1 MARFFVDRPIVAIIL
16 SIAFVLGG
24 TVAGLR
30 LPIAQFP
37 EITPPQISVSSSY
50 PGADAV
56 AVEQS
61 VATPMEQQVNGVEK
75 MIYMRSTNASDG
87 TMTLSVTFEVGSS
100 ADLDNILVQN
110 RVSQANPFLPQD
122 VRNAGFNVRKATSSP
137 MMFISLFSP
146 TGAYDQQ
153 FLSNFATIR
162 VIDQLL
168 RVAGIAEVRNFGGSD
183 YAMRIWVRPRDLA
196 RLQLTVAD
204 VTSAIRAQNTVNPA
218 GQIGGEPSPPG
229 TQLTITA
236 RAPGRLETPEQF
248 GEVVVRAEPDGS
260 LVRVKDVARVEL
272 GLLNYRLAARSDGRQ
287 AALLGIF
294 QQPGSNALDVATAV
308 KAQMVQM
315 KDTFPPGLAYEV
327 TLDTTLAISEGI
339 REIVITLLE
348 ALALVVLVTF
358 IFLQSF
364 RATLIPLLTVPISLV
379 GSFLLFPLLG
389 FSINT
394 LSLFGMVLAIGLV
407 VDDAIV
413 VVEAVTHHIEEGME
427 PRAATLKA
435 MDEVSG
441 PVVGIALI
449 LAAVFVPIAFLP
461 GISGRLG
468 QQFALTIAV
477 SVLIS
482 AFNALSLSPALCAIL
497 LKPRRRGGKRNA
509 LERFFDFFER
519 TYERGAG
526 GWTRLAGV
534 LARKSVVTLLALG
547 LAGGGAYLIGR
558 KLPRSFVPNEDM
570 GYFLMDVTLP
580 DGASLPRTRAVLDR
594 VGAMLRE
601 HPSVAHVNTAAGFS
615 LLAGA
620 SSPNVGLVFVALKPW
635 EEREGANTDAKS
647 VVREI
652 NRKVAGIPDARVFAL
667 EPPGIPGLS
676 ASGGVDLMLQ
686 DQRGSLTPAELA
698 VETERYLAAL
708 RKRPELANVNSSFR
722 ASVPQY
728 SIEAA
733 RDVALKQ
740 GVPVQDLFLTLQ
752 AYLGGV
758 YVNDFN
764 RFGRQ
769 WRVFLQAESSERATE
784 EAFQQF
790 YVRSV
795 SGQMVPLS
803 GLTTV
808 KATTGPLFTVRFN
821 GYRSAQVT
829 AAAAPGY
836 SSGQALDAAEEVAK
850 EVLPPGMGIAWNG
863 VSYQEKTA
871 GSAASTFALAL
882 IAVFLVLAGL
892 YGSWSLPFSVLL
904 GTPVAVLGA
913 FVGLL
918 ARQYPLDIFTQVGLV
933 MLVGLAAKNAI
944 LIVAFARD
952 GEKAG
957 MDEEKAALQGARLR
971 LRPILMTSFAF
982 ILGCVPLWVA
992 TGAGAV
998 ARRELGTTVI
1008 TGMLAATLLG
1018 AVATPALYV
1027 LVERLAKRRKRHPA
1041 AVAAGGL
1048 QKERQPAEEHP

>member
-1 MARFFVDRPIVAIIL
+1 MAKFFVDRPIVAIIL

-24 TVAGLR
+24 AIAGIQ

-37 EITPPQISVSSSY
+37 EITPPQISVSSQY
-50 PGADAV
+50 PGADSV

-61 VATPMEQQVNGVEK
+61 VATPIEQQVNGVER

-87 TMTLSVTFEVGSS
+87 TMTLSVAFEVGS
-100 ADLDNILVQN
+100 DGNTDNILVQN
-110 RVSQANPFLPQD
+110 RVAQANPFLPQD

-137 MMFISLFSP
+137 MMFISINSP
-146 TGAYDQQ
+146 SGAYDQR

-162 VIDQLL
+162 IVDQLL
-168 RVAGIAEVRNFGGSD
+168 RVNGVAEVRNFGGSD
-183 YAMRIWVRPRDLA
+183 YSMRIWVRPQDLA
-196 RLQLTVAD
+196 RHQLTVSD
-204 VTSAIRAQNTVNPA
+204 VLNAIRAQNTINPA

-229 TQLTITA
+229 TQMTITA

-248 GEVVVRAEPDGS
+248 GDVVVRAEPDGS

-272 GLLNYRLAARSDGRQ
+272 GLLSYRVSGRADGRP

-308 KAQMVQM
+308 KAQMKQLA
-315 KDTFPPGLAYEV
+315 DAFPPGMEYAV

-339 REIVITLLE
+339 REIVLTLLA
-348 ALALVVLVTF
+348 ALGLVVLVTF
-358 IFLQSF
+358 IFLQGW
-364 RATLIPLLTVPISLV
+364 RATLIPLLTVPVSLV

-413 VVEAVTHHIEEGME
+413 VVEAVTHHIEQGME

-435 MDEVSG
+435 MEEVSG

-449 LAAVFVPIAFLP
+449 LAAVFVPLAFVP

-477 SVLIS
+477 SVIIS
-482 AFNALSLSPALCAIL
+482 AFNALSLSPALCAKL
-497 LKPRRRGGKRNA
+497 LRPRPRGGKRN
-509 LERFFDFFER
+509 LLQRFFDGFER
-519 TYERGAG
+519 GYERSADA
-526 GWTRLAGV
+526 WTRVAGSLV
-534 LARKSVVTLLALG
+534 RKSVLTLVALAAL
-547 LAGGGAYLIGR
+547 GGGAYSIGR
-558 KLPRSFVPNEDM
+558 GLPRSFVPTEDV

-580 DGASLPRTRAVLDR
+580 DGASLPRTREVLKRIEDICL
-594 VGAMLRE
+594 A
-601 HPSVAHVNTAAGFS
+601 HPAVAHVNTAAGFS
-615 LLAGA
+615 ILAQA
-620 SSPNVGLVFVALKPW
+620 SSSNVGLVFVALKPW
-635 EEREGANTDAKS
+635 SEREGENTDSTS
-647 VVREI
+647 VVREM
-652 NRKVAGIPDARVFAL
+652 NRKLAQLPDARAFAL

-676 ASGGVDLMLQ
+676 ASGGVDVMIQ
-686 DQRGSLTPAELA
+686 DQTGRLTPAELA
-698 VETERYLAAL
+698 VEVEKFVAAA
-708 RKRPELANVNSSFR
+708 RKRPELANMNTSFR

-728 SIEAA
+728 AIEAA

-769 WRVFLQAESSERATE
+769 WRVFLQAESTERATE
-784 EAFQQF
+784 DAFQQF
-790 YVRSV
+790 YVRSQ

-803 GLTTV
+803 GLTNV
-808 KATTGPLFTVRFN
+808 KPTTGPLFTVRFN
-821 GYRSAQVT
+821 GYRSAPVT
-829 AAAAPGY
+829 GSAAPGY
-836 SSGQALDAAEEVAK
+836 SSGQALDAIEAVAK
-850 EVLPPGMGIAWNG
+850 ESLPPGMGIAWNG
-863 VSYQEKTA
+863 VSYQEKSA

-882 IAVFLVLAGL
+882 VAVFLVLAGL

-913 FVGLL
+913 FVGLW
-918 ARQYPLDIFTQVGLV
+918 ARHFPLDIFTQVGLV

-952 GEKAG
+952 AEKEG
-957 MDEEKAALQGARLR
+957 LSEEKAALQGARLR

-982 ILGCVPLWVA
+982 ILGCVPLWIA
-992 TGAGAV
+992 TGAGAI
-998 ARRELGTTVI
+998 ARREMGTTVI

-1018 AVATPALYV
+1018 AIATPALYV
-1027 LVERLAKRRKRHPA
+1027 LVERTAKRGKRHPA
-1041 AVAAGGL
+1041 
-1048 QKERQPAEEHP
+1048 PAEPARPAEGHP